1 MTMKETWKETTF
13 DSRFLGGETDALTVE
28 SKERYALNDSRVDAS
43 ITELEAKDRDN
54 CSNFKVADDSFVDDE
69 NGTLAS
75 PWKEGQN
82 GLSHHLVTDKGTINF
97 PTKESKDG
105 QARNGSSLDKD
116 ADSLSS
122 DSCDMDNE
130 QGSPDRKS
138 FDTVE
143 ELADCNGRDS
153 RDSSSLLFTD
163 KNVLECDLP
172 VSEVCYREIGCQMLK
187 DICVD
192 EGRSEKDSNE
202 IESSM
207 PPLPPNDNV
216 DLETKE
222 DPSMDA
228 NRITGN
234 QCGSKDENDRVKFIS
249 QEKLDSYL
257 ENEVEASEACFD
269 GASKAENNSSNG
281 SLADRKLPN
290 ETFGYL
296 PDQVLDQEAVPEC
309 PAASSAEAEGTRK
322 DVQASCLAYNR
333 KVENGTIIFHFNSPD
348 GVVVGNNVAED
359 FTEQSAELGD
369 MHKDLNAGDLPAAVE
384 AKVQFTSNGDDSL
397 QHSLVSNEGNSDSGT
412 ATNEGSLSHK
422 QEDSDDIPLD
432 DGPVQSPSSKS
443 PVATNDS
450 QAANAPN
457 HDKKDSGDVPVTN
470 QLQHDMGETSFS
482 AASMIAYSGPIAFSG
497 SLSHRSDGSTTSGKS
512 FAFPVL
518 QSEWNSSP
526 VRMAKADRTRFRKH
540 KGWRSGLLC
549 CRF

>member
-13 DSRFLGGETDALTVE
+13 DSRCLGGETAALTFG
-28 SKERYALNDSRVDAS
+28 SKEGYVLNDSRVDGS
-43 ITELEAKDRDN
+43 LTTLEAKDRDD
-54 CSNFKVADDSFVDDE
+54 CSNFKAVDDSIVDDE

-82 GLSHHLVTDKGTINF
+82 G
-97 PTKESKDG
+97 ES
-105 QARNGSSLDKD
+105 RHVSSLDKD

-138 FDTVE
+138 FDTDE
-143 ELADCNGRDS
+143 ELADRNGSDS

-192 EGRSEKDSNE
+192 EGRSEKDSNA

-207 PPLPPNDNV
+207 SPLSPNDNV

-222 DPSMDA
+222 VPSMDA
-228 NRITGN
+228 NSFTGD
-234 QCGSKDENDRVKFIS
+234 QCGSKEENDRVKFIS
-249 QEKLDSYL
+249 QEKLDSCL
-257 ENEVEASEACFD
+257 ENAVQTSEACFD
-269 GASKAENNSSNG
+269 GAGNAETNSSNG
-281 SLADRKLPN
+281 SPADRKLPN
-290 ETFGYL
+290 ETFGCL

-309 PAASSAEAEGTRK
+309 PAASSAEAGGTKK

-333 KVENGTIIFHFNSPD
+333 KVEIGTIIFHFSSPD
-348 GVVVGNNVAED
+348 GVVVGNSMAEGV
-359 FTEQSAELGD
+359 TEQSAESEDLC
-369 MHKDLNAGDLPAAVE
+369 KDVNAEDLPAALE
-384 AKVQFTSNGDDSL
+384 AKVQFTNNGDDSL
-397 QHSLVSNEGNSDSGT
+397 QQPLVSNEGNSDSGS
-412 ATNEGSLSHK
+412 AANEGSLDHK
-422 QEDSDDIPLD
+422 QEDSDDISLN
-432 DGPVQSPSSKS
+432 DGPVQSPSNKI
-443 PVATNDS
+443 PVVTNDAPAS
-450 QAANAPN
+450 EANAPN
-457 HDKKDSGDVPVTN
+457 LNKRESGDAPVAH
-470 QLQHDMGETSFS
+470 QLQQDIGETSFS
-482 AASMIAYSGPIAFSG
+482 AASMIAYSGAFSG

-512 FAFPVL
+512 FAFPLL
-518 QSEWNSSP
+518 QPEWDSSP
-526 VRMAKADRTRFRKH
+526 VRMAKADRARFRKH